1 MKKWLLLLALLP
13 SWSFGYSVL
22 HVSHGPWITSAGVT
36 QYDPVGNTDLEFN
49 YTTEPQAQT
58 PYNTAGVMVRM
69 TAYITSNGLTNGATV
84 YLRINGAN
92 ANEHI
97 YIPPSGSVNY
107 ELQDIM
113 NADNIHA
120 GDLVDY
126 QLVTQPGGSNITI
139 WGVGIVFAANTN
151 TMMEMVAEGQ
161 PGITMGSNGFASYY
175 EAVSGTLGFD
185 QTETNG
191 EALISNVAGTYANM
205 CVYVTQNSLN
215 ITQTMRFRK
224 NFSNGN
230 EVITISPD
238 ATGLFCDT
246 THTDS
251 VVIGDTVDYNYN
263 MGGTANAGSTGVSF
277 MKSEFTTTGTSMTY
291 VTQNTGHTP
300 AIGSTQYGVVLG
312 ASSWTTPEIQYSILA
327 QVGGTLSGLAMHIPA
342 NSQTSNVPVH
352 FRNNAAN
359 GSQQLDI
366 PAGGTG
372 YFVAKSSESDT
383 ITPLSQINDSVT
395 TTGSNNWTC
404 DWTEMVF
411 NQSVSPNPVNLVQFW
426 AEDGGYKM
434 SQQDTVPISGTSM
447 ISRQWDGHSI
457 NLFGGKGEL
466 LTGVLYAIDGTANDA
481 INVTATLAPFLNSSN
496 VPVITSTPVAASNTW
511 DYTTRPYSLYKY
523 NYTQIVGFDVNG
535 PSWDPT
541 EYEERQVPTRFQVP
555 CTVNGNNDCIPN
567 SPTWTWLNRQDQ
579 NKFYPDAAVPIE
591 EYPSGFTVPKSS
603 SQAIGYEI
611 YISTNLVPGNYTS
624 TLTVYEGAAV
634 STSIPINLIVYNVTL
649 PPTATVPVIGYVQ
662 PADINLRI
670 NGTEFPGNQYVN
682 PYLTSKLR
690 IAAFLHRHKVI
701 AVGDQPATTQDFPS
715 VEYAAHLNGSAYT
728 PTYGFGNG
736 PGQGVGDNLYMI
748 GTYGAWASTNWSTS
762 TVTGTNGFCTNIS
775 SWTSYCNTNGV
786 TCNIY
791 TYNDEASTPFQL
803 LQSNILSTWVS
814 TATACIPASGPRI
827 GYFQTGDLPTLV
839 SSAPYANVVA
849 STQWSIAASSTVW
862 QRLETQYQTQ
872 VSTTVQGTQTWGYNS
887 GINTP
892 TMFSGMEMG
901 LDPRAL
907 MWSMFKTNQAG
918 WFLWNTTQWVDNNN
932 GGQPQNGWNANSTGN
947 NSLYLLSKTY
957 GYDNFPTTSTVYGHS
972 GSAFTNRDGNLIYPG
987 TDTVYPAQSFGVN
1000 GAFGSWR
1007 LNMLTR
1013 GIQDV
1018 DLFKMAYKINSAAAL
1033 TLVNSAIQNVMWY
1046 TQCFDPSTPANCSYS
1061 YGPKQWS
1068 ENPNLYE
1075 TIRESLEQLIAN
1087 SSGGGTSFS
1096 VAKIQGTSKVRG
1108 NARLQ

>member
-1 MKKWLLLLALLP
+1 MRKWLLLLALLP

-22 HVSHGPWITSAGVT
+22 HVSHGPWITNAGVT

-58 PYNTAGVMVRM
+58 PYATPGIMVRM
-69 TAYITSNGLTNGATV
+69 TAYITTNGLTSGATLQ
-84 YLRINGAN
+84 LRINGAD
-92 ANEHI
+92 ANEKI
-97 YIPPSGSVNY
+97 LIPPSASLNY
-107 ELQDIM
+107 QLQDVM
-113 NADNIHA
+113 NVDNIHA

-126 QLVTQPGGSNITI
+126 KLITASGGTSITI
-139 WGVGIVFAANTN
+139 WGVGVVFAANTN
-151 TMMEMVAEGQ
+151 TMMQMVAEGQ
-161 PGITMGSNGFASYY
+161 PSITMGSNGFASYY
-175 EAVSGTLGFD
+175 ESVSGTINFD

-191 EALISNVAGTYANM
+191 EALIVNVAGTYANM

-230 EVITISPD
+230 EVITIAPNT
-238 ATGLFCDT
+238 TGLFCDA

-291 VTQNTGHTP
+291 VTQNTGHAP
-300 AIGSTQYGVVLG
+300 SLGSTQYGVILG
-312 ASSWTTPEIQYSILA
+312 AESWNTPEPIYQILA
-327 QVGGTLSGLAMHIPA
+327 QVRGTLSGLAMHISA
-342 NSQTSNVPVH
+342 NSQTGNVPVH
-352 FRNNAAN
+352 FRDNGVN

-366 PAGGTG
+366 AAGRTG
-372 YFVAKSSESDT
+372 YIVAKSSESDAILET
-383 ITPLSQINDSVT
+383 DQINDSVT
-395 TTGSNNWTC
+395 TGANTWLC

-411 NQSVSPNPVNLVQFW
+411 NQATSPSLTNLTGFW

-434 SQQDTVPISGTSM
+434 AQQDSAPTTGISE

-466 LTGVLYAIDGTANDA
+466 LTGVLYAIDGNVNDA
-481 INVTATLAPFLNSSN
+481 TNVTVSLSSFSSLSGGTGFASVAVSSSN
-496 VPVITSTPVAASNTW
+496 VW

-523 NYTQIVGFDVNG
+523 NYTQIIGLDVNG
-535 PSWDPT
+535 PSWDPS

-555 CTVNGNNDCIPN
+555 CTVNVNNDCIPDN
-567 SPTWTWLNRQDQ
+567 PTWLWSNRPDQ
-579 NKFYPDAAVPIE
+579 NKFYPDAAIPIE
-591 EYPSGFTVPKSS
+591 EFPSGFTIPKSS
-603 SQAIGYEI
+603 SQALGYEV
-611 YISTNLVPGNYTS
+611 YISTNLAPGNYTS
-624 TLTVYEGAAV
+624 TLTVFEGAAI
-634 STSIPINLIVYNVTL
+634 STQIPVNLIVYNMTL
-649 PPTATVPVIGYVQ
+649 PPTATVPVIGFVQ

-670 NGTEFPGNQYVN
+670 NGTEFPANQFVD

-690 IAAFLHRHKVI
+690 VAAFLHRHKI
-701 AVGDQPATTQDFPS
+701 TEIGDQPSSTTDFPS
-715 VEYAAHLNGSAYT
+715 VEYQKHIDGSAFT
-728 PTYGFGNG
+728 STYGYGNG
-736 PGQGVGDNLYMI
+736 PGAGVGDKFYMV
-748 GTYGAWASTNWSTS
+748 GTYGNWASANWSTS
-762 TVTGTNGFCTNIS
+762 TVTGANGFCTNIS
-775 SWTSYCNTNGV
+775 SWTSYCNSTGLN
-786 TCNIY
+786 CDIY
-791 TYNDEASTPFQL
+791 TYNDEAATPFQL

-827 GYFQTGDLPTLV
+827 GYFQTGEIPILV

-849 STQWSIAASSTVW
+849 STQWLGASSATW
-862 QRLETQYQTQ
+862 NTLETQYQTQ
-872 VSTTVQGTQTWGYNS
+872 VSTTVAGTQTWGYNS

-892 TMFSGMEMG
+892 TMFSGMDMG

-932 GGQPQNGWNANSTGN
+932 PGQSQNGFNANTAGN
-947 NSLYLLSKTY
+947 NNLFVISKTY
-957 GYDNFPTTSTVYGHS
+957 GYDNFPSTSASRGHT
-972 GSAFTNRDGNLIYPG
+972 GFGFTNRDGNLVYPG
-987 TDTVYPAQSFGVN
+987 KDTVYTGSNQNYGFN
-1000 GAFGSWR
+1000 GAIGSWR

-1018 DLFKMAYKINSAAAL
+1018 DLFKQAYVVNSSSTTA
-1033 TLVNSAIQNVMWY
+1033 LVNSAIQNVMWY
-1046 TQCFDPSTPANCSYS
+1046 TQCFTLADCTYS

-1075 TIRESLEQLIAN
+1075 TIRESLEQIISAPGALAKPKLT
-1087 SSGGGTSFS
+1087 GG
-1096 VAKIQGTSKVRG
+1096 VKVRG
-1108 NARLQ
+1108 QVYYQ